1 MNQIEQ
7 FIMKNFT
14 ITLFLILTFGTFNN
28 LTAQDDLKNSEDH
41 PLLTRYPGSYIA
53 SYEKIKFREYNLAY
67 GPITG
72 YRHIEDTKKVSG
84 QLYRITYIIDQTVE
98 KLSIGEVY
106 QDYKQAIEKSGITL
120 LGDGLFSDRNVK
132 KQIGGTSWIGVALK
146 DNGFP
151 QGSKATLLFAGTSS
165 SGGTFSIIGKINR
178 KDGITYVAIYGE
190 RHSNS
195 RVVCHVDI
203 IEEKSAE
210 TGKVFANANYIKKE
224 IDAKGMVAI
233 YGINFDFDSAK
244 IKEDSQPTLDEV
256 AKFLKDNPSINIYV
270 VGHTDMKGSL
280 SYNLTLSKNR
290 AKAIVDALVKT
301 YKIDTSRLEEG
312 GVGPLS
318 PKSTNE
324 SEDGRY
330 LNRRVELVKKI

>member
-1 MNQIEQ
+1 
-7 FIMKNFT
+7 MKN
-14 ITLFLILTFGTFNN
+14 TLSIILLLFSFGIFNS
-28 LTAQDDLKNSEDH
+28 LLAQEDIKNSEDH
-41 PLLTRYPGSYIA
+41 PLLTRYPGTHIA
-53 SYEKIKFREYNLAY
+53 SYEKIKFREYNLAH
-67 GPITG
+67 GPITS
-72 YRHIEDTKKVSG
+72 YKKIKDTKKVSG
-84 QLYRITYIIDQTVE
+84 QLYRITYIIDESVE

-106 QDYKQAIEKSGITL
+106 LDYKQALKKAGITL
-120 LGDGLFSDRNVK
+120 LGDGLFSGRNNK
-132 KQIGGTSWIGVALK
+132 KEIGGGSWIGVALK

-151 QGSKATLLFAGTSS
+151 QGSKATYLFAGTSS
-165 SGGTFSIIGKINR
+165 SGGTFSIIGKVNQ
-178 KDGITYVAIYGE
+178 KEGTTYVAIYGE
-190 RHSNS
+190 RHSKS
-195 RVVCHVDI
+195 KIVCHVDI

-210 TGKVFANANYIKKE
+210 TGKVFADANYIKNE
-224 IDAKGMVAI
+224 IEEMGMVTI

-244 IKEDSQPTLDEV
+244 IKADSKPTLDEI
-256 AKFLKDNPSINIYV
+256 AKFLTDNPSIKIYV

-318 PKSTNE
+318 PKSTNQ

-330 LNRRVELVKKI
+330 LNRRVELVKKIGS